1 MSSQERLEARIL
13 LADDDVIFRS
23 LCVAKLK
30 SFGLEVVQAEDGVEA
45 WHLLKDGGF
54 ALALLDVDMPNMGGV
69 TLVQCIRTHPQTR
82 HMPVVMI
89 TSREDVNSVRATLQ
103 AGATSYL
110 TKPVNWSLFNDHI
123 SHLLTLGRGVM
134 GGAPE
139 VGHDRAVLEAS
150 RALNTLYG
158 RELGK
163 LTREDPAAAGRS
175 RSLMGLGDLLSSLD
189 GVQSE
194 AIDLRQAVEAVTQGA
209 HQRIAINL
217 QETRFVGVGA
227 AFEALLAELAESAE
241 LINSD
246 SQRPELSV
254 ERRGQQVRVGLTV
267 AGASGADGDQLGFAL
282 QKLSILAA
290 LNEGE
295 LFFDDGGDATEFA
308 FGVTFDRP
316 LDEEHAPV
324 CVSDDEVATPV

>member
-1 MSSQERLEARIL
+1 MSSQECLEARIL

-45 WHLLKDGGF
+45 WHLLKDGKF
-54 ALALLDVDMPNMGGV
+54 ALALLDVDMPNMNGV
-69 TLVQCIRTHPQTR
+69 AVVQCIRTHPQTR

-89 TSREDVNSVRATLQ
+89 TSREDVSSVRLALQ
-103 AGATSYL
+103 AGATSYM

-123 SHLLTLGRGVM
+123 SHLLTLGKSVI
-134 GGAPE
+134 GGASE

-150 RALNTLYG
+150 RALNSLYA
-158 RELGK
+158 RELGN
-163 LTREDPAAAGRS
+163 LAGGSPAAVVRT
-175 RSLMGLGDLLSSLD
+175 RSLKGLGDLLSGLD

-194 AIDLRQAVEAVTQGA
+194 AIDLRPTFEAAAEGHDLRVAVSVEEAA
-209 HQRIAINL
+209 
-217 QETRFVGVGA
+217 FVGVAA
-227 AFEALLAELAESAE
+227 AFEALLAELVESAK

-254 ERRGQQVRVGLTV
+254 ERRGHQLRVCLKV
-267 AGASGADGDQLGFAL
+267 AGASGADGDLLGFAL
-282 QKLSILAA
+282 QKLTILSA

-295 LFFDDGGDATEFA
+295 LFFDDDADASGFS
-308 FGVTFDRP
+308 FGVAFDRP
-316 LDEEHAPV
+316 LDEEQAAA
-324 CVSDDEVATPV
+324 CAGDGEVATLV